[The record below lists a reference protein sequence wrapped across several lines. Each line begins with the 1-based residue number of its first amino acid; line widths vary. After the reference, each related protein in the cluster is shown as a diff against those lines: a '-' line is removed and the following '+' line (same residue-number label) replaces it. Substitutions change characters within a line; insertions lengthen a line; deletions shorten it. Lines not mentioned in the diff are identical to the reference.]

1 MHSYQAHTMTARCAA
16 YGTEHSLAIA
26 IAEIRRAPYSVI
38 PHPLAKMPV
47 GNTVYFPIEPNV
59 SKCMSLASNPRIAKY
74 LIPAQ
79 RDDNPSGDV
88 AWLIGGCQ

>member
-1 MHSYQAHTMTARCAA
+1 MTHTMTARCAA
-16 YGTEHSLAIA
+16 YADDNGVACA

-38 PHPLAKMPV
+38 PHPLAKITI
-47 GNTVYFPIEPNV
+47 GFTIYFPIEENV
-59 SKCMSLASNPRIAKY
+59 SKCMSLASNPRIAQY

-88 AWLIGGCQ
+88 AWLIGGAR